1 MKMIQATG
9 KENRWRRMGKRY
21 HKKTV
26 AVVLSMILAVG
37 ALSGCGNDKGGTALG
52 ESQGT
57 AAQSGEAGSAQSGE
71 QSSLE
76 SGGQSGAQV
85 GGELNL
91 YTWDGMF
98 PQEILRGFEE
108 ETGVRI
114 NYSNFDYDE
123 DMLAKLG
130 ETKGGDYDLVF
141 ADDYIIELAVKEG
154 LVQKL
159 DSSRL
164 ENYGNLNPVF
174 MSQFYDPNNEYTVP
188 YGAGIPLLVYDPALT
203 DVEITG
209 YKDLWNPALE
219 DNIAITANY
228 RVINGIALKVMGESY
243 NTEDLDVIRAAGEK
257 MLELA
262 PNIRVINDSNT
273 QDFIVSGEVAAAFLY
288 TSQVSAAL
296 NAREDLKVV
305 YPEEGL
311 GFGIIAGFIP
321 SQAPNAEAAYAFL
334 DYINR
339 PENAAKCFEYI
350 GYYCTNK
357 AAEEYI
363 SEDMQKLIVLPE
375 DASAGEI
382 VQNISQEA
390 EDLHAELWNQ
400 FKNACD

>member
-1 MKMIQATG
+1 MKKSKFLG
-9 KENRWRRMGKRY
+9 KLTAM
-21 HKKTV
+21 TI
-26 AVVLSMILAVG
+26 ST
-37 ALSGCGNDKGGTALG
+37 ALVMTLLTGCGADAGPSEDTTEAGAGQSEADIAQDK
-52 ESQGT
+52 Q
-57 AAQSGEAGSAQSGE
+57 AADGSAQI
-71 QSSLE
+71 
-76 SGGQSGAQV
+76 

-98 PQEILRGFEE
+98 PQEILKGFEE

-114 NYSNFDYDE
+114 NFSNFDYDE
-123 DMLAKLG
+123 DMLAKL
-130 ETKGGDYDLVF
+130 EESRGGDYDLVI
-141 ADDYIIELAVKEG
+141 ADDYIIELVIQEG
-154 LVQKL
+154 LAQKL
-159 DSSRL
+159 DTGRL
-164 ENYGNLNPVF
+164 ENYTNLNPVF

-203 DVEITG
+203 DVEITS
-209 YKDLWNPALE
+209 YADLWNPALK

-228 RVINGIALKVMGESY
+228 RVINGLALKVMGESY
-243 NTEDLDVIRAAGEK
+243 NTKDLDVIRAAGEK

-273 QDFIVSGEVAAAFLY
+273 QDFIVSGEVAVAFLY

-305 YPEEGL
+305 YPKEGL
-311 GFGIIAGFIP
+311 GFGIMAGFIP
-321 SQAPNAEAAYAFL
+321 SKAPNSDAAYAFL

-350 GYYCTNK
+350 GFYCTNK

-363 SEDMQKLIVLPE
+363 SDEMKRLIVLPE
-375 DASAGEI
+375 DASEGEI

-390 EDLHAELWNQ
+390 EDLHAQIWNQ
-400 FKNACD
+400 FKSACN